1 MLAGSL
7 CHPVLTPQH
16 IQSSLGVRDK
26 RQHGILSAIAAMGLL
41 QQVVGPAAQHF
52 DKLGTASQVA
62 VVFIGIIL
70 LSVILN
76 VLNQIFN
83 KNPNEPPVVF
93 HWLPFIG
100 STVIYGMDPPTFFK
114 ENSEK
119 VRPPPPK
126 SLHNALSCRLPP
138 TKLTNLTVR
147 RCLHLHS
154 PRQEDHRLRWSPRKR
169 VYPERQAEGC
179 QCGRDLQQVDRTRLW
194 KGCGLR
200 LPQCQAHGA
209 EEGAHLLQ
217 ITCSEIPRAWTD
229 ADLWTR

>member
-1 MLAGSL
+1 
-7 CHPVLTPQH
+7 
-16 IQSSLGVRDK
+16 
-26 RQHGILSAIAAMGLL
+26 MGLL

-62 VVFIGIIL
+62 VVFFGLIL

-138 TKLTNLTVR
+138 TNPDKFHSTAMSSPSFSSAR
-147 RCLHLHS
+147 RPPSTLVPTETSLS
-154 PRQEDHRLRWSPRKR
+154 
-169 VYPERQAEGC
+169 
-179 QCGRDLQQVDRTRLW
+179 
-194 KGCGLR
+194 
-200 LPQCQAHGA
+200 
-209 EEGAHLLQ
+209 
-217 ITCSEIPRAWTD
+217 
-229 ADLWTR
+229 